1 MSISSIFLISLIL
14 SVVYNYY
21 ELKKG
26 SYRRFSFWVNVLLVA
41 IFVAFFFWFW
51 LTAFER
57 MGVRNVEVGA
67 DVMFF

>member
-1 MSISSIFLISLIL
+1 MSLSSIFLISLLL

-26 SYRRFSFWVNVLLVA
+26 SYRRFSFEANVLLVA
-41 IFVAFFFWFW
+41 IFLSFFFWFW

-57 MGVRNVEVGA
+57 MRVMNVGVGA

>member
-1 MSISSIFLISLIL
+1 MSISSIFLISLLL
-14 SVVYNYY
+14 SVIYNYY

-26 SYRRFSFWVNVLLVA
+26 SYRSFSFEVNVLLVA
-41 IFVAFFFWFW
+41 LFLSFFFWFW

-57 MGVRNVEVGA
+57 MDGRNLEVDA